1 MNAVT
6 SFLIAVLSGLG
17 VGSGGLLVI
26 YLTLVEKVPQLT
38 AQGTNLIF
46 FILASLSSL
55 IFNLSKRRI
64 PFGAVAIMAVL
75 GICGS
80 LVGTRLA
87 TLFSPEIL
95 KKIFGFMLVGSGI
108 YSLVAKKK

>member
-46 FILASLSSL
+46 FILIKAFFIEINIFFNHL
-55 IFNLSKRRI
+55 I
-64 PFGAVAIMAVL
+64 
-75 GICGS
+75 
-80 LVGTRLA
+80 
-87 TLFSPEIL
+87 
-95 KKIFGFMLVGSGI
+95 
-108 YSLVAKKK
+108 